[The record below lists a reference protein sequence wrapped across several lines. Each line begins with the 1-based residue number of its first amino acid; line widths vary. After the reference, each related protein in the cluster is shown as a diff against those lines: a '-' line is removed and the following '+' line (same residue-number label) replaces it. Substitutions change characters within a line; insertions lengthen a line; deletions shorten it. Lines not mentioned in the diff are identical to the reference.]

1 MRRTLLLLTTMAL
14 ALLMASS
21 VALAL
26 NRISC
31 TGGSCYGTSG
41 DDSMSG
47 TAGSDN
53 MVGYE
58 GNDTLNGRGGG
69 DNLTGDAETGT
80 LGNDTLNGGG
90 GDDELGDRFGT
101 NTLIGG
107 AGSDY
112 FYADYAAQYA
122 TFGYDEIS
130 EISGGSGNDTV
141 YALDGAKDTIN
152 CGAGNDWVRFDS
164 GLDVVRGCEQFST
177 GQ

>member
-31 TGGSCYGTSG
+31 TGGSCAGTSG

-47 TAGSDN
+47 TVGSDN
-53 MVGYE
+53 MNGLE
-58 GNDTLNGRGGG
+58 GNDKLNGYGGS
-69 DNLTGDAETGT
+69 DELTGDAEAGT
-80 LGNDTLNGGG
+80 LGNDTLNGGN
-90 GDDELGDRFGT
+90 GDDYLGDRFGT

-107 AGSDY
+107 AGADS
-112 FYADYAAQYA
+112 FYADYASAYA

-130 EISGGSGNDTV
+130 EISGGAGNDLV

-152 CGAGNDWVRFDS
+152 CGAGNDWVAFDS
-164 GLDVVRGCEQFST
+164 GLDVVRGCEDGYT